1 MPNKLLSTLFKP
13 QFSLKRLLVSVIG
26 FIIGLSITLVA
37 IEVSQKTAI
46 ILDKS
51 DAHYLIL
58 NKKISLLSNTIFNK
72 KPTFSKKEIKDLN
85 AQNFIERVA
94 PITSSNYQISAYSDK
109 LGFRTDL
116 FFESVPSEM
125 IDVYN
130 YKFNWEEGD
139 ETIPIIVPKDFLH
152 LYNFG
157 FAQSQGTR
165 TIPASMVKTLE
176 VTLKLKNENDEKL
189 FYKGRVVGLS
199 DRIPTI
205 LVPNS
210 FNEYTNKTFAKKK
223 NIPATRL
230 LIAVKNPS
238 HPALID
244 FLKKHRYE
252 TNNDKLN
259 SNKIG
264 LFITILSG
272 VLLFIGAMF
281 IILSFIN
288 IVLSFDLII
297 SKSQDDVKLL
307 LEIGYTPKHISKFF
321 SKYLFVLIGGLS
333 LIALI
338 ISISINHFIQQKL
351 AELGYTEHPYISTIT
366 IISFI
371 LIIAGTITKFK
382 LDIRKIINK
391 YW

>member
-13 QFSLKRLLVSVIG
+13 QFSLKRLLVSAIG
-26 FIIGLSITLVA
+26 FILGLSITLVA
-37 IEVSQKTAI
+37 IEVTQKTST
-46 ILDKS
+46 ILAKS

-58 NKKISLLSNTIFNK
+58 NKKISLLSNTLFNR
-72 KPTFSKKEIKDLN
+72 KPSFSKKEIEDLTS
-85 AQNFIERVA
+85 QDFIERVA

-176 VTLKLKNENDEKL
+176 VTLKLKNDKNKEKL
-189 FYKGRVVGLS
+189 YKGRVVGLS

-210 FNEYTNKTFAKKK
+210 FNEYTNRTFAKKA
-223 NIPATRL
+223 NIAATRL

-238 HPALID
+238 HPALIEY
-244 FLKKHRYE
+244 LKKHHYE

-272 VLLFIGAMF
+272 ILLFIGAMF

-297 SKSQDDVKLL
+297 SKSQEDVKLL
-307 LEIGYTPKHISKFF
+307 LEIGYTPQHISGFF
-321 SKYLFVLIGGLS
+321 NKHLLILIGILS
-333 LIALI
+333 V
-338 ISISINHFIQQKL
+338 ISLTISFIINHFIQQKL
-351 AELGYTEHPYISTIT
+351 NSLGYNDQPYISIIT
-366 IISFI
+366 ILCFLVITIGTVSKFRFDI
-371 LIIAGTITKFK
+371 KRIIK
-382 LDIRKIINK
+382 K